1 MGRRADTNLYIY
13 GVFDSRHADDD
24 NDDNDDKRLL
34 HILCSSLRPIPTN
47 EHLNRLYYAAEHR
60 ATHVI
65 MEIAGA

>member
-1 MGRRADTNLYIY
+1 MTTNGFYIFY
-13 GVFDSRHADDD
+13 A
-24 NDDNDDKRLL
+24 
-34 HILCSSLRPIPTN
+34 SSLRPIPTN

>member
-34 HILCSSLRPIPTN
+34 HILC
-47 EHLNRLYYAAEHR
+47 E
-60 ATHVI
+60 
-65 MEIAGA
+65 